1 MLAELADTRE
11 RRLDE
16 LMSVPLDKL
25 CTSAGIASE
34 VAEKLSAAKCN
45 TNALISLAGAAD
57 VGSFEIAVQSMLTDE
72 EKLLRWQ
79 AFAIFG
85 YIQTRLTEINALTV
99 TTNGE
104 QPSDNVDT
112 QEKKEV

>member
-11 RRLDE
+11 RRLDA

-79 AFAIFG
+79 VFAIFG
-85 YIQTRLTEINALTV
+85 YIQTRLTEINSLTV
-99 TTNGE
+99 TTNGGA
-104 QPSDNVDT
+104 PSAQAET
-112 QEKKEV
+112 Q